1 MMSEWLSQVID
12 LFNHTL
18 AAVLVCPPLRPFLG
32 VLLFLTVTAL
42 LMYIFHQGRKGRL

>member
-1 MMSEWLSQVID
+1 MMTEWLSQVID

-18 AAVLVCPPLRPFLG
+18 AAALAQPVLRLFLG
-32 VLLFLTVTAL
+32 VLLFLTILSL

>member
-1 MMSEWLSQVID
+1 MMDWLSQVID

-18 AAVLVCPPLRPFLG
+18 AAALAQPVLRLFLG
-32 VLLFLTVTAL
+32 VLLFLTVLSL

>member
-1 MMSEWLSQVID
+1 MSEWLSQVID

-18 AAVLVCPPLRPFLG
+18 AAALAQPVLRLFPG

>member
-1 MMSEWLSQVID
+1 MSEWLSQVVD

-18 AAVLVCPPLRPFLG
+18 TAILAVPVLRLFLG
-32 VLLFLTVTAL
+32 VLLFLTVASL

>member
-1 MMSEWLSQVID
+1 MTEWLSQVID

-18 AAVLVCPPLRPFLG
+18 VAALDFPPLRLFLG
-32 VLLFLTVTAL
+32 VLLFLTITAL

>member
-1 MMSEWLSQVID
+1 MSEWLSQVID

-18 AAVLVCPPLRPFLG
+18 AAALAQPVLRLFLG

-42 LMYIFHQGRKGRL
+42 LTYIFHQGRKGRL

>member
-1 MMSEWLSQVID
+1 MMDWLSQVID

-18 AAVLVCPPLRPFLG
+18 AAALGFPPLRLFLS

-42 LMYIFHQGRKGRL
+42 LMYIFNQGRKGRL

>member
-1 MMSEWLSQVID
+1 MSEWLSQVFD

-18 AAVLVCPPLRPFLG
+18 AAALAFPPLRLFLG

>member
-1 MMSEWLSQVID
+1 MMDWLSQVID
-12 LFNHTL
+12 SFNHTL
-18 AAVLVCPPLRPFLG
+18 AAALGFPPLRLFLG

>member
-1 MMSEWLSQVID
+1 MMDWLSQVID

-18 AAVLVCPPLRPFLG
+18 AAALGSPPLRLFLG

-42 LMYIFHQGRKGRL
+42 LMYIFHQGRRGRL

>member
-1 MMSEWLSQVID
+1 MTEWLSQVID

-18 AAVLVCPPLRPFLG
+18 TAALAQPVLRLFLG
-32 VLLFLTVTAL
+32 VLLFLTVAAL